1 MDRDL
6 EKLQSMKSPRSRE
19 TAEEARKGIGESFPS
34 ARIKRDQEN
43 PIHKQW
49 KQFMEGAPLEGGRS
63 VILESWQRCRAH
75 GVNPEQVLFQRI
87 AEETL
92 QRRLESNRELIEIAA
107 LHLNWISSSWTR
119 LPHVLFLIDR
129 EGIVLYVTG
138 NDLPLREKL
147 HLIPGYD
154 WSERQVGTNGAGT
167 ALSADQAVS
176 IIEMEHF
183 ARPFHAYTCTGAP
196 IHLNGN
202 GIGAI
207 GFGTPGAD
215 DNPERVILTAHTAY
229 VIEQELTHRR
239 TARQAELMKAEV
251 TALLANSLDYKTTL
265 SSVAHLVVPRFA
277 DWCLIDMV
285 EEDQSLL
292 RLAVAQADPS
302 KNLLA
307 RDLQRQSLNQKVA
320 FGAPQVIRTGRPELY
335 ADVSDSLLQQA
346 ASDERHLTLIRGIH
360 PKSVMVV
367 PIVGRDRILG
377 AITFISAESGR
388 RYNQTDLA
396 LAEDLAR
403 RAALAIENARLYRAA
418 QEEIAERKRVEGSL
432 RQSEEK
438 YRNLF
443 ETMAQGVVYH
453 NAWGKIISVN
463 PAAERILGLTLD
475 QMPGRSSFDL
485 SWRAIHED
493 GSHFPEESHPAVV
506 ALKSGKAVRNVVMG
520 IFHPREEAYRWIN
533 INAVPQFHP
542 GEEKPYQVYTTFE
555 DITERKRGEEVL
567 KQKTRE
573 AEEANRA
580 KSHFVSII
588 SHELRTPLNA
598 IIGYSGLLKRPN
610 VAEDPAKGAERID
623 RIYYNAH
630 ILLELINNL
639 LNLNRMEAGQMPV
652 EAEMVFL
659 ADAVG
664 GIVDNLRSMGEEK
677 GLKVAFINEDG
688 PLPIHS
694 DSKKIEQIVTN
705 LISNAVKFTDH
716 GSVTIRL
723 SDLSAEQR
731 ACIEVS
737 DTGIGIGAPDLPH
750 LFEPFYQA
758 DPSDTRSYEGSGLG
772 LSIVKK
778 FTELLGGTVR
788 VASALGAG
796 ATFKVIL
803 PYKMPHLRSKAA

>member
-1 MDRDL
+1 
-6 EKLQSMKSPRSRE
+6 
-19 TAEEARKGIGESFPS
+19 
-34 ARIKRDQEN
+34 
-43 PIHKQW
+43 
-49 KQFMEGAPLEGGRS
+49 MEGIPLEGGRS
-63 VILESWQRCRAH
+63 VILESWQRCRAQ

-107 LHLNWISSSWTR
+107 LHLDWISSSWTR
-119 LPHVLFLIDR
+119 LPHILFLIDR
-129 EGIVLYVTG
+129 DGIVLYVTG
-138 NDLPLREKL
+138 NDPELREKL
-147 HLIPGYD
+147 HLVPGYD

-202 GIGAI
+202 GIGAL

-229 VIEQELTHRR
+229 VIEQALMHRR
-239 TARQAELMKAEV
+239 MARQVESMKAEAM
-251 TALLANSLDYKTTL
+251 TLLANSLDYKTTL
-265 SSVAHLVVPRFA
+265 SSVAQIVVPRFA
-277 DWCLIDMV
+277 DWCLIDML
-285 EEDQSLL
+285 EEEQSIV

-302 KNLLA
+302 KSLLA
-307 RDLQRQSLNQKVA
+307 QELQRQPLNQNVGI
-320 FGAPQVIRTGRPELY
+320 GAPQVIRTGQPELY
-335 ADVSDSLLQQA
+335 PEVSDPLLRQA
-346 ASDERHLTLIRGIH
+346 ASDEKHLDLIRRMH

-367 PIVGRDRILG
+367 PIAGRDRILG

-388 RYNQTDLA
+388 RYNQSDLA

-485 SWRAIHED
+485 SWRAVHED
-493 GSHFPEESHPAVV
+493 GSPFPEETHPAMV
-506 ALKSGKAVRNVVMG
+506 ALKTGKAVRNVVMG
-520 IFHPREEAYRWIN
+520 IFHPQEEAYRWIN
-533 INAVPQFHP
+533 INAVPQFQP

-555 DITERKRGEEVL
+555 DITERKRAEEVL

-580 KSHFVSII
+580 KSQFVSII

-598 IIGYSGLLKRPN
+598 IIGYSGLLRRPTFP
-610 VAEDPAKGAERID
+610 EDPAKRAERID

-630 ILLELINNL
+630 ILFELINNL

-652 EAEMVFL
+652 EAETVFL
-659 ADAVG
+659 ADVVG
-664 GIVDNLRSMGEEK
+664 AIVENLRSMGEEK
-677 GLKVAFINEDG
+677 GLTVAFINEDG

-705 LISNAVKFTDH
+705 LISNAIKFTDQ
-716 GSVTIRL
+716 GAVTVRL
-723 SDLSAEQR
+723 SDLPSEQR
-731 ACIEVS
+731 AVIEVT
-737 DTGIGIGAPDLPH
+737 DTGIGIGEADLPR
-750 LFEPFYQA
+750 LFEPFYQV
-758 DPSDTRSYEGSGLG
+758 DPSNTRSYEGSGLG

-778 FTELLGGTVR
+778 ITELLGGAVR

-796 ATFKVIL
+796 ANFKVYL
-803 PYKMPHLRSKAA
+803 PYEISS

>member
-1 MDRDL
+1 MN
-6 EKLQSMKSPRSRE
+6 
-19 TAEEARKGIGESFPS
+19 
-34 ARIKRDQEN
+34 QEN
-43 PIHKQW
+43 PIHQQW
-49 KQFMEGAPLEGGRS
+49 KQFMEGVPPEGGRG
-63 VILESWQRCRAH
+63 VILESWQRCRAQ

-107 LHLNWISSSWTR
+107 LHLDWISSSWTR

-129 EGIVLYVTG
+129 DGIVLYVTG
-138 NDLPLREKL
+138 NDSELREKL

-167 ALSADQAVS
+167 ALSADQAIS

-239 TARQAELMKAEV
+239 TARQAELMKAEA

-307 RDLQRQSLNQKVA
+307 RDLQRQSLNQNVGV
-320 FGAPQVIRTGRPELY
+320 GAPQVIRIGQSELY
-335 ADVSDSLLQQA
+335 PEVSDPLLRQA

-367 PIVGRDRILG
+367 PIAGRDRILG

-388 RYNQTDLA
+388 RYNPTDLA

-475 QMPGRSSFDL
+475 QMPGRTSFDL

-493 GSHFPEESHPAVV
+493 GSHFPEESHPAIV
-506 ALKSGKAVRNVVMG
+506 ALKTGKAVRNVVMG

-542 GEEKPYQVYTTFE
+542 GEEKPYQVYTTFD
-555 DITERKRGEEVL
+555 DITERKRGEEDL

-652 EAEMVFL
+652 EAETVFL
-659 ADAVG
+659 ADVVG
-664 GIVDNLRSMGEEK
+664 GIVENLRPMGEEK
-677 GLKVAFINEDG
+677 GLTVAFINEDG

-705 LISNAVKFTDH
+705 LITNAIKFTDH

-723 SDLSAEQR
+723 SDHSTEQR

-737 DTGIGIGAPDLPH
+737 DTGIGIGESDLPH

-758 DPSDTRSYEGSGLG
+758 DPSDTRSYEGTGLG

-796 ATFKVIL
+796 ATFKAIL